1 MKTLE
6 HFGVETGK
14 GKYYEEAVYS
24 LALIYNVI
32 TDEMTNYLNDFG
44 LTPGKFNILFTIK
57 HRGKEKGISQVDV
70 SKQLIVTKSNLTK
83 LIVKLEKDGLVTRSA
98 LAGDRRVNMLII
110 TPKGSQLLDRLWDG
124 YNTRLKDLLSS
135 MEANK
140 QKMLS
145 SLLVEWLNNLRE

>member
-32 TDEMTNYLNDFG
+32 TDEITNYLNDFG

-57 HRGKEKGISQVDV
+57 HRGGEKGISQVDV
-70 SKQLIVTKSNLTK
+70 SKHLIVTKSNLTK

-98 LAGDRRVNMLII
+98 LAGDRRVNVLKV
-110 TPKGSQLLDRLWDG
+110 TSKGSHLLDKLWEG
-124 YNTRLKDLLSS
+124 YNARLKDLLSS
-135 MEANK
+135 LESNK

-145 SLLVEWLNNLRE
+145 SLLVEWLNNLRK